1 MEAFDLFA
9 PRSSESR
16 QARSRGSVAARLSR
30 AAPTAR
36 GSPPAWRAC
45 APPALFERVRGEPG
59 LVPAFIEEAR
69 RLDSPVQLLARTC
82 TQPIELDG
90 VPIAAGD
97 RVLFHLASANRDE
110 ACFEAP
116 DAFRL
121 ERPNPRDRVAFGA
134 GAHVC
139 PGAYLARM
147 ETRVVLETLLA
158 RVERLA
164 LAPGFAWDPNPV
176 FWAFGPRTLRLTLS

>member
-1 MEAFDLFA
+1 VFRL
-9 PRSSESR
+9 
-16 QARSRGSVAARLSR
+16 ARD
-30 AAPTAR
+30 
-36 GSPPAWRAC
+36 
-45 APPALFERVRGEPG
+45 PALFERVRGEPG
-59 LVPAFIEEAR
+59 LVPAFIEETL

-82 TQPIELDG
+82 MQPIELDG

-116 DAFRL
+116 DTFRL
-121 ERPNPRDRVAFGA
+121 ERPNPRDHVAFGA

-164 LAPGFAWDPNPV
+164 LAPGYAWDPNPV
-176 FWAFGPRTLRLTLS
+176 FWAFGPRTLRLTVS